1 MWRWRA
7 HWVTW
12 GESLVW
18 VIRSLFVFMLSK
30 ILIWKLVKFLRLEAW
45 VWVPLNACLNPKNTW
60 NSHFLPQGI
69 VCYEEIIELHMHTRG
84 SDHGESMQQSHTSV
98 ISTAFNIFEHSIGI
112 NNYHAFC
119 LLVYISEVW
128 KLLLKVLQTI
138 PATVFYKPNLSLIS
152 VL

>member
-1 MWRWRA
+1 MRKRGDKSDSKVSSLIDLA
-7 HWVTW
+7 DYMGMEGTLGHL

-30 ILIWKLVKFLRLEAW
+30 IWIWNLVKILTLEVW
-45 VWVPLNACLNPKNTW
+45 VWVSSNACLNPKNTW
-60 NSHFLPQGI
+60 NSHFLLQGN

-128 KLLLKVLQTI
+128 KLLLEL
-138 PATVFYKPNLSLIS
+138 
-152 VL
+152 